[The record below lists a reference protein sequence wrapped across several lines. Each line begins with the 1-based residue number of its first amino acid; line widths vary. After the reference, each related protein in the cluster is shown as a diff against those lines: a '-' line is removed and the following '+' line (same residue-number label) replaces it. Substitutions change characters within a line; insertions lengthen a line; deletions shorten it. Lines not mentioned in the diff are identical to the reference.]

1 MATKIK
7 KFERPE
13 DINALDDEAL
23 ATSIEEALAY
33 GQELASKEDADLTK
47 EEIEDLESL
56 GSFLD
61 EAEGLRDTRETEA
74 RDRAAKITNLR
85 NRVAPRDKKDADAD
99 DDGGDDG
106 TDGDA
111 DDDDADAG
119 DGEGD
124 EGAGEGLPQE
134 PAQQAASLR
143 KPTAS
148 RAARRSPEKNPPKP
162 KVYPQMSLKASGE
175 FGGFTAGQQF
185 TNLFDAGKAISA
197 RLNAMPKGFQKD
209 TQLRY
214 GALSLDMPVTE
225 FHQDNR
231 DYRNDTELFYAAS
244 REARLS
250 GKSLTAAG
258 GWGAPSERALD
269 FCELESIDG
278 LFTAPEVTI
287 TRGGVQYTKGPTFA
301 DVFNSGTGFWDMTE
315 AVAEAGVVQ
324 KTSLRPA
331 VPGFVEKRLDAVG
344 VMMEAG
350 LLLRAGWPELVERYA
365 RLLLSAHKVKMAQ
378 KAITQIIGYTGAAVA
393 IGNGF
398 GNAMDIVHL
407 LTMVAIG
414 ERQRNNMSDNQTLEV
429 VLPSWVKELIRT
441 DLAQRSGVDT
451 PNTSD
456 AEINAFFTTRN
467 MRVQWIRG
475 WQNLVIDGTA
485 NVALTYPDTVDVLMY
500 PAGTYVR
507 GVADVIQ
514 LDTIYDSVNLKKNDY
529 VHLFVEQGTLMTN
542 PCGDGRHLRIPS
554 LANGRRAAT
563 SDVNDNFANAPVA

>member
-23 ATSIEEALAY
+23 GTSIDEAVAY
-33 GQELASKEDADLTK
+33 GQELASKDDVDLTK
-47 EEIEDLESL
+47 DEIAELDAI
-56 GSFLD
+56 GTYLD
-61 EAEGLRDTRETEA
+61 EAEALRDTRASEA
-74 RDRAAKITNLR
+74 KERADKLAALRAK
-85 NRVAPRDKKDADAD
+85 VAPRKAD
-99 DDGGDDG
+99 DS
-106 TDGDA
+106 TDA
-111 DDDDADAG
+111 
-119 DGEGD
+119 GEGD
-124 EGAGEGLPQE
+124 EDEGDNADDDPGAGPGEHEDNPDAPPAE
-134 PAQQAASLR
+134 PQQAASL
-143 KPTAS
+143 KKTTAS
-148 RAARRSPEKNPPKP
+148 RAARRSPDKTPQGKP
-162 KVYPQMSLKASGE
+162 SKVYPQMTLKASGE

-185 TNLFDAGKAISA
+185 TNLFDAGKAITA
-197 RLNAMPKGFQKD
+197 RLNSLPKGYQKD
-209 TQLRY
+209 TQLRM

-244 REARLS
+244 REARLE

-278 LFTAPEVTI
+278 LFQVPEVTI

-301 DVFNSGTGFWDMTE
+301 DVFNSSTGFWDMTE

-331 VPGFVEKRLDAVG
+331 VPGFIEKRLDAVG

-365 RLLLSAHKVKMAQ
+365 RLLLSAHKVKLAQ
-378 KAITQIIGYTGAAVA
+378 KAITQIIGYTGAPVSLT
-393 IGNGF
+393 NGF

-407 LTMVAIG
+407 LSMVAIG

-429 VLPSWVKELIRT
+429 VLPSWVKEIIRV
-441 DLAQRSGVDT
+441 DLAQRAGVDT
-451 PNTSD
+451 PNVSD
-456 AEINAFFTTRN
+456 AEITGYFTTRN
-467 MRVQWIRG
+467 MRPQFIRG
-475 WQNLVIDGTA
+475 WQNLAIDGTA
-485 NVALTYPDTVDVLMY
+485 NVAITYPDTVDVLMY

-554 LANGRRAAT
+554 LANGRRAAV
-563 SDVNDNFANAPVA
+563 SDANDNFANAPVA

>member
-23 ATSIEEALAY
+23 GTSIDEAVAY
-33 GQELASKEDADLTK
+33 GQELASKDDADLTK
-47 EEIEDLESL
+47 EEIAELDSI
-56 GSFLD
+56 GTYLD
-61 EAEGLRDTRETEA
+61 EAEALRDTRASEA
-74 RDRAAKITNLR
+74 KDRADKLAALRAK
-85 NRVAPRDKKDADAD
+85 VAPRKADDSTDAGDEGDEDEGDNAD
-99 DDGGDDG
+99 DDPGAGPGEYEGDDP
-106 TDGDA
+106 DA
-111 DDDDADAG
+111 APA
-119 DGEGD
+119 
-124 EGAGEGLPQE
+124 E
-134 PAQQAASLR
+134 PSQQAASLR
-143 KPTAS
+143 KTTAS
-148 RAARRSPEKNPPKP
+148 RAARRSPDKGKPPAP

-175 FGGFTAGQQF
+175 FGGFTAGQEF
-185 TNLFDAGKAISA
+185 HNLFDAGKAISA
-197 RLNAMPKGFQKD
+197 RLNGMPKGYQKD
-209 TQLRY
+209 TVLRQS
-214 GALSLDMPVTE
+214 ALAFGMPVTE

-244 REARLS
+244 REARLT
-250 GKSLTAAG
+250 GGSLTAAG
-258 GWGAPSERALD
+258 GWGAPSERSLD

-278 LFTAPEVTI
+278 LFQVAEVTI

-301 DVFNSGTGFWDMTE
+301 DVFNSSTGFWDMTE

-331 VPGFVEKRLDAVG
+331 VPGFIEKRLDAVG

-378 KAITQIIGYTGAAVA
+378 KAITQIIGYTGAPVS

-407 LTMVAIG
+407 LSMVAIG

-429 VLPSWVKELIRT
+429 VLPSWVKEIIRV

-451 PNTSD
+451 PNVSD
-456 AEINAFFTTRN
+456 AEITGYFTTRN
-467 MRVQWIRG
+467 MRPQFIRG
-475 WQNLVIDGTA
+475 WQNLAIDGTA
-485 NVALTYPDTVDVLMY
+485 NVAITYPDTVDVLMY

-554 LANGRRAAT
+554 LANGRRAAA
-563 SDVNDNFANAPVA
+563 SDANDNFANAPVA